1 MADIFET
8 KKCFF
13 MGDVGVG
20 QKGGKEWQKIKIKI
34 YNKAKKGGGV
44 LRLLGA

>member
-13 MGDVGVG
+13 MDVAEWR
-20 QKGGKEWQKIKIKI
+20 QKGGKEYKKIKIKI
-34 YNKAKKGGGV
+34 GNKGK
-44 LRLLGA
+44 